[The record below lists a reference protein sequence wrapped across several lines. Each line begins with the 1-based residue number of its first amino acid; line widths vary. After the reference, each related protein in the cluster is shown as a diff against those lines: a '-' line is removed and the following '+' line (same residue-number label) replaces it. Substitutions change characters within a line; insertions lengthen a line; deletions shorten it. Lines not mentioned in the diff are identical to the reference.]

1 MVGEIFG
8 IIRETNFDQY
18 LQKQLMDPEFAE
30 RFNKAGEAWDIAM
43 QLTALRKAYGKGSNL
58 RLTFVKYGK
67 GSNLRLTFVK

>member
-18 LQKQLMDPEFAE
+18 LQKQLRDPEFAE

-58 RLTFVKYGK
+58 RLTFVRK
-67 GSNLRLTFVK
+67 GVKSPFDLC